1 MGHTRGKPNHPMIQ
15 GKIERDHRSMKN
27 QVLLENYY
35 LPGDLEARLATF
47 VDYYNHDRSHGSLD
61 NPTPADACLRRG
73 QAILERRAGV
83 KRKTIALRRR
93 LHQILA
99 A

>member
-1 MGHTRGKPNHPMIQ
+1 MGHTRGKPYHPMIQ

-27 QVLLENYY
+27 QVLLENYS

-47 VDYYNHDRSHGSLD
+47 VDYHNDDRYHESLD
-61 NPTPADACLRRG
+61 NLTPADAYFRRG
-73 QAILERRAGV
+73 HAILERRAGV
-83 KRKTIALRRR
+83 KRKTMALRLG